1 MRRTSISGRATIGL
15 VVVGIA
21 LALLGLG
28 RSGRLGPLEN
38 IVSILITPLQ
48 VFVADQFGSLVGSP
62 EIDATA
68 EELRVRNSELEA
80 ELAQLQSEIVQLR
93 EAEAE
98 RSVLAE
104 LLDFARN
111 SPENT
116 YIGADVIGR
125 DPSPFLQ
132 FLILDMGTTDGV
144 NRDMPVVAARG
155 LVGII
160 TEVTPTASKVLLI
173 TDPRMAVNIRI
184 QESRAEGVIVGQ
196 ESGDLRLQYI
206 SLDSEL
212 EQDNTVLT
220 SGLGATFPQDIL
232 VGSITSV
239 RKRSFDVFQE
249 AEVFPAVDFSRLEIV
264 LIISDFSAIDLEPLL
279 ATPGP

>member
-1 MRRTSISGRATIGL
+1 MRRKSILGRATIGL

-28 RSGRLGPLEN
+28 RSGRLGPLKN

-48 VFVADQFGSLVGSP
+48 VFVADQFGTLVGSP
-62 EIDATA
+62 EVDATA
-68 EELRVRNSELEA
+68 KELRVRNSELEA
-80 ELAQLQSEIVQLR
+80 ELAQLQSKIVQLR

-104 LLDFARN
+104 LLDFARK

-125 DPSPFLQ
+125 DSSPFLQ
-132 FLILDMGTTDGV
+132 FLILDLGTTDGV

-220 SGLGATFPQDIL
+220 SGLGGTFPQDIL
-232 VGSITSV
+232 VGSIASV

-264 LIISDFSAIDLEPLL
+264 LIISDFSAIDLGPLL
-279 ATPGP
+279 TTPAP